1 MIVVKAGF
9 ASMALKMCYAFFLK
23 KKKKKVYRAVA
34 KILGC
39 LIHAIGK
46 ARNLAAEKFFGFYI
60 LPLVAMP
67 S

>member
-9 ASMALKMCYAFFLK
+9 ASMALKMCYAFFFSFFFLK
-23 KKKKKVYRAVA
+23 TVYRAVA

-46 ARNLAAEKFFGFYI
+46 ARNLAAGKFFGFYF
-60 LPLVAMP
+60 L
-67 S
+67 SHHW

>member
-9 ASMALKMCYAFFLK
+9 ASMALKMCYAFFFF

-39 LIHAIGK
+39 LIH
-46 ARNLAAEKFFGFYI
+46 
-60 LPLVAMP
+60 VACVETL
-67 S
+67 